1 MTRNI
6 GQMSR
11 LPAFVIAGV
20 LLGIPIV
27 SATAQ
32 VPRAGGPLQAATRA
46 FIEGRFDQIESLTAT
61 LDADDPSV
69 VALKARAAIARGRY
83 QEAEAMLRPVA
94 QRAPASDAA
103 LELGLLQ
110 DMLGRADA
118 RPLLLRVAALG
129 NTTSDP
135 QELARAA
142 RALRALGQS
151 RDANALYRTAAAAA
165 PTDVAINAG
174 WGELFL
180 ETYNITEALRSF
192 QAVLQADPRW
202 APAFIGA
209 ARALSD
215 DNPPQAVAMA
225 QRALA
230 INPSS
235 VDAYVFLAQQAFD
248 ADHRDEARELV
259 QKALAVNPS
268 SLDARSILAGLAYV
282 EDRQAEFDAEVARA
296 LAIAPTR
303 GDVYRV
309 AGEMTARSYRFD
321 EAVVLTRRA
330 LALEPENPRAL
341 AALGMQLLRT
351 GDEPGARAALDASF
365 KIDPYD
371 VVTFNLLGMLDTLDK
386 FETVT
391 DGDLIF
397 RMSKAEAPLM
407 REFAVPLAHQALDTL
422 GKRYA
427 FTPKGPILIE
437 IFSKHDDFAVRT
449 LGLPGMIGALGACFG
464 RVVTIDSPKAQP
476 PGTFQWE
483 STLWHELA
491 HVITLQMSNQRLP
504 RWLSEGISVFEE
516 GRGKPEWARQQDM
529 EFASLLAQGETLKLG
544 DLNAAFTDP
553 QKISIA
559 YFQASLLV
567 EQLVAVYGDAGLQR
581 FVRSFAQGLDT
592 DAALKMVFNTS
603 FEELQP
609 GFDQLVSRKFD
620 GLKRAMATRPEDA
633 TVLQLPLP
641 ALKLYAADRAESYT
655 VQMALGSALRRAQQT
670 DEAMAAFEKA
680 AALVPI
686 AHGDDSPHAQMAAI
700 AIEKNDRTRAIAE
713 LTSLVAVDFDN
724 VAAARLLGRLLKEA
738 GVTDPARLRPVYQ
751 RIASVDPFDADAHSM
766 LGRLAMQRN
775 EPSVASRE
783 FRAVVALG
791 PVDRAVALTDLAES
805 YFKDGKAA
813 EAKKQT
819 LAALEIAP
827 SYERAQTLLL
837 SLVK

>member
-1 MTRNI
+1 MIRSI
-6 GQMSR
+6 GQTGR
-11 LPAFVIAGV
+11 LPAFAVAGV

-61 LDADDPSV
+61 LDADDPGV

-118 RPLLLRVAALG
+118 RPVLTRVAALG
-129 NTTSDP
+129 NTTNDP

-142 RALRALGQS
+142 RALRALGRS

-165 PTDVAINAG
+165 PTDIAINTG

-180 ETYNITEALRSF
+180 ETYNISEALRSF
-192 QAVLQADPRW
+192 QMVLQADPRW

-235 VDAYVFLAQQAFD
+235 VHAYVFLAQQAFD

-268 SLDARSILAGLAYV
+268 SLDARAILAGLAYV

-330 LALEPENPRAL
+330 LAIEPENPRAL

-365 KIDPYD
+365 KVDPYD

-397 RMSKAEAPLM
+397 RMNKAEAPLM

-516 GRGKPEWARQQDM
+516 GRGRPEWARQQDM

-592 DAALKMVFNTS
+592 DAALRMVFNTS

-609 GFDQLVSRKFD
+609 GFDQLVNRKFD

-641 ALKLYAADRAESYT
+641 ALRLYAADRAESYT

-724 VAAARLLGRLLKEA
+724 VAAARLLARLLKEA

-775 EPSVASRE
+775 EPGVASRE